1 MTVLDS
7 PVAGRFGRWSSRS
20 LPPSQRLGRW
30 RCRLR
35 PRRSPRPRSRPRTA
49 TRRES
54 RRVLTG
60 RCGSPRASATGS
72 GASPPPAGADG
83 ALWFTERNTDKIGRI
98 TTAGTITETAVPTA
112 GSAPEGIAAGSDGA
126 LWFTE
131 LGGRIGRI
139 TTAGTVTEF
148 AIPTAGSQP
157 LGITL
162 GLMGRCGPPKATA
175 PGATRSGGS
184 QPPAR

>member
-1 MTVLDS
+1 M
-7 PVAGRFGRWSSRS
+7 P
-20 LPPSQRLGRW
+20 
-30 RCRLR
+30 
-35 PRRSPRPRSRPRTA
+35 
-49 TRRES
+49 
-54 RRVLTG
+54 
-60 RCGSPRASATGS
+60 ASAS
-72 GASPPPAGADG
+72 Q
-83 ALWFTERNTDKIGRI
+83 
-98 TTAGTITETAVPTA
+98 ITETAIPTA
-112 GSAPEGIAAGSDGA
+112 NSDPAGITTGPDGA

-162 GLMGRCGPPKATA
+162 GLMGRCGSPKATA